1 MKEKRFCYAN
11 LTLEDLQ
18 FYTGITSKELFRW
31 VLSMTEDESKI
42 FAKSLTLEDR
52 LLIVLMKLKLGLFNR
67 DISIRFGIKA
77 QVTSKIYRY
86 YLPLLAKELAFLIVW
101 PERDTLRKNLP
112 PCFTSFKNCC
122 VIIDCTEIYIE
133 RPSNLNARAQTWSN
147 YKHTNTI
154 KYLIGITPVGAVSF
168 LSRNWSGKVSG
179 KEITNRSKFDDFVQN
194 GDMVMA
200 DHGFTIEKEL
210 STRGTTLK
218 IAAFTKN
225 KKQMSA
231 KDVHNS
237 RKTSNA
243 CIHVE
248 RVIGRT
254 KKFKIWNSIIP
265 IKMVD
270 LLDSV
275 MLVIFALVSVNKC
288 CKLTFPSGNLP
299 G

>member
-1 MKEKRFCYAN
+1 MELYNLRKELKEKRFCYAH

-31 VLSMTEDESKI
+31 ALSMIEDKSKI
-42 FAKSLTLEDR
+42 FAQSLTLEDH

-67 DISIRFGIKA
+67 NISIRFGIKT
-77 QVTSKIYRY
+77 QLTSKIYRY

-133 RPSNLNARAQTWSN
+133 RPSNLNARAQIWSN
-147 YKHTNTI
+147 YKHTSTI
-154 KYLIGITPVGAVSF
+154 KYLIGITPAGAVSF
-168 LSRNWSGKVSG
+168 LSRGWGGKVSD
-179 KEITNRSKFDDFVQN
+179 KEITNRSNFYDFAQN

-200 DHGFTIEKEL
+200 DCGFTIEDEL
-210 STRGTTLK
+210 ATRGATLK
-218 IAAFTKN
+218 IPAFTKN

-231 KDVHNS
+231 KDVNNS
-237 RKTSNA
+237 RKISNV

-254 KKFKIWNSIIP
+254 KKFKILNSIIL

-275 MLVIFALVSVNKC
+275 MVVICALVNLNNSVV
-288 CKLTFPSGNLP
+288 S
-299 G
+299 

>member
-11 LTLEDLQ
+11 ITLEDLQ

-31 VLSMTEDESKI
+31 VLSMIEDESKI
-42 FAKSLTLEDR
+42 FAKSLTLEDH
-52 LLIVLMKLKLGLFNR
+52 LLVVLMKLKLGLFNR
-67 DISIRFGIKA
+67 DISIRFGIKI

-122 VIIDCTEIYIE
+122 VIIDCNEIYIE
-133 RPSNLNARAQTWSN
+133 RPSHLNARAQAWSN
-147 YKHTNTI
+147 YKHTNTA
-154 KYLIGITPVGAVSF
+154 KYLTGITPAREVSF
-168 LSRNWSGKVSG
+168 LSRDWSGKVFD
-179 KEITNRSKFDDFVQN
+179 KEITNRSKFYDFVQN

-200 DHGFTIEKEL
+200 DRGFTIEEEL
-210 STRGTTLK
+210 PTRGATLK
-218 IAAFTKN
+218 IPAFTKN
-225 KKQMSA
+225 KKKIPA

-237 RKTSNA
+237 RKISNVR
-243 CIHVE
+243 IHVE

-254 KKFKIWNSIIP
+254 KKFKILNSIIL

-270 LLDSV
+270 LLGSV
-275 MLVIFALVSVNKC
+275 MVFICALVNLSNSVV
-288 CKLTFPSGNLP
+288 S
-299 G
+299 